1 VVDLPRMGPG
11 LGTTR
16 RPERLAKLPHI
27 AGSFPG
33 DSTGDSVRSWALG
46 LRRCCS
52 ICGCRIN
59 GPVYKHVPFETW
71 RGVLPL
77 CEAAV
82 DADAK
87 RIDTSSRWYWGLNAL
102 DHLEQCKRHDETR
115 VAKMRQTA

>member
-1 VVDLPRMGPG
+1 
-11 LGTTR
+11 
-16 RPERLAKLPHI
+16 
-27 AGSFPG
+27 
-33 DSTGDSVRSWALG
+33 VRSWALG

-102 DHLEQCKRHDETR
+102 DHLEQCKRHDEAR
-115 VAKMRQTA
+115 VAKMRQTAWTPINGHLYRLALLP